1 MKIRLQGR
9 LITLSVEQH
18 TSGLSHIVE
27 NQAVE
32 TPFSHNQPVLLLER
46 RHNQPI
52 VGLIDHNLV
61 ELVLVEHKP
70 AGWLVH

>member
-27 NQAVE
+27 NQPVE
-32 TPFSHNQPVLLLER
+32 TQFSHNQPVLLLEQ
-46 RHNQPI
+46 RHNQLI